1 MLAEQ
6 SWKKRVLKGLL
17 LVLGLGQ
24 WKLRRLRNINY
35 TIKGQNGKWLI
46 IKFKGNGALY
56 SLCLNCGFTHPC
68 YKEDGDLLVTY
79 DDNFCPN
86 CGEKMKG

>member
-6 SWKKRVLKGLL
+6 SWKKRVL

-35 TIKGQNGKWLI
+35 TIKGWLI

-79 DDNFCPN
+79 DEAGEYNFCPN